1 MTEIGKQVIDQTV
14 QIGSVSFNREDVLGN
29 GSFAI
34 VFRGKYEGSID
45 VAIKRIVKFEV
56 NKFERDFMPTIENH
70 PNIIH
75 FFCVEEDVDFM

>member
-1 MTEIGKQVIDQTV
+1 MFDQTV
-14 QIGSVSFNREDVLGN
+14 QIGELFFNREDVLGH
-29 GSFAI
+29 GSFGH
-34 VFRGKYEGSID
+34 VYRGKFKGEID